1 MKAVRMLNI
10 LELCQSRIKELEQQV
25 FMTGCKKE
33 RSVKI
38 STLWTN
44 YDVFE
49 KLTGNKVEERITEE
63 KYVNYM
69 ASIK

>member
-1 MKAVRMLNI
+1 MLNV

-25 FMTGCKKE
+25 LMTGCKKE

-44 YDVFE
+44 YDVYE
-49 KLTGNKVEERITEE
+49 KLTGNVVECRITEE
-63 KYVNYM
+63 KYVSYI